1 MIFFLDENFPK
12 AATPILIKEGHK
24 IVDIRGTDQEGLEDE
39 ELFKIVQKNKAI
51 FLTTDKDYFHTIPYL
66 FKSHLGVIIITLKRP
81 NRRNIIDRLKWLLS
95 NIDLE
100 LMKNK
105 VILLKDR
112 NYVIHKE

>member
-12 AATPILIKEGHK
+12 AVTSILIKEGHK
-24 IVDIRGTDQEGLEDE
+24 VIDLRGTDQEGLEDE

-66 FKSHLGVIIITLKRP
+66 FKSHFGVIIITLKKPSRK
-81 NRRNIIDRLKWLLS
+81 NIIDRLKWLLS

-100 LMKNK
+100 LMQNK
-105 VILLKDR
+105 VILLKDKSYMI
-112 NYVIHKE
+112 NKE